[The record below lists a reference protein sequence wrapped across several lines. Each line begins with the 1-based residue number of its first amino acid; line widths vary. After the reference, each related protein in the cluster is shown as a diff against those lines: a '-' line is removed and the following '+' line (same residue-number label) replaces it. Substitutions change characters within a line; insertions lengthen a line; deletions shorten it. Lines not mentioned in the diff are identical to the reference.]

1 MAGEDWPQWR
11 GPNRDGISHETGLL
25 QSWPDGGP
33 PLVFRADGLGDG
45 YSTVSVAE
53 GRIHTLGMLSGR
65 EWVITLDAETGAQLW
80 ATPHGEGYRDGR
92 GDGPRSV
99 PTVIGGRVYALGA
112 RGQLSALDAASGQI
126 VWTLDLLREAGG
138 RNISWGI
145 SESPLVLGDRVLVS
159 PGGRSAG
166 FAAFDR
172 DTGELL
178 WSAGGDEAGYAS
190 PLPVDLAGAPHI
202 VYFSGER
209 AAGIR
214 ADDGALLWSYRRAS
228 NRTAN
233 IATPILVSNRGGAA
247 EVFLSSDYGTGG
259 ALLALRSDGA
269 GGVTAEEKY
278 FTRNMR
284 VHHATPVLHDGVLYG
299 FSGSIFS
306 ALDIETGAL
315 FWRDRSIRKGSLTFA
330 DNRLYV
336 FSERGDV
343 ALVEPSRAGY
353 EERGRF
359 EFRRQDR
366 SGENTWSHPVVANGL
381 LYLRDQDVLL
391 AYDVSAAPL
400 SPVFH
405 SASRRAGKG
414 TPTSGQFSRWGPAP
428 PAAGGRRRVPPRIWT
443 AYGSGNAGVHT
454 GTAARRAAKR
464 ASSAS
469 AMAFPVLALTNLH
482 MRRPGLEALA
492 GGCQP
497 DRTRFPGGQADS
509 GRRTEFDP
517 VRQVHLDPNLRNG
530 LGRRVDHGPGEGFG
544 RGVETKLEADAAA
557 RLLSGH
563 PLPRTESRTPPTP
576 LRARPRNRVRHPS
589 RALPPRRSPAA
600 APVQVRTRD
609 SLAVPPHAPPTTP
622 GRHALPK
629 PRRHSHNRKDSR
641 ERAQPRP
648 RHRTE
653 PWMEPATRNHRFS
666 SDR

>member
-1 MAGEDWPQWR
+1 MRLLALAAALSLLPTGAPAGEDWPQWR
-11 GPNRDGISHETGLL
+11 GPNRDGISRETGLL
-25 QSWPDGGP
+25 QSWPEGGP
-33 PLVFRADGLGDG
+33 RLVFRADGLGAG

-65 EWVITLDAETGAQLW
+65 EWVISLDAETGAQLW

-99 PTVIGGRVYALGA
+99 PTVAGGRVYALGA

-190 PLPVDLAGAPHI
+190 PLPVDLAGAPHV

-214 ADDGALLWSYRRAS
+214 TDDGALLWSYRGAS

-259 ALLALRSDGA
+259 ALLELRSDGT

-284 VHHATPVLHDGVLYG
+284 VHHATPVLHEGVLYG
-299 FSGSIFS
+299 FSGSILS

-359 EFRRQDR
+359 EFRRKDR
-366 SGENTWSHPVVANGL
+366 SGENTWSHPVVANGF

-391 AYDVSAAPL
+391 AYDVSA
-400 SPVFH
+400 
-405 SASRRAGKG
+405 
-414 TPTSGQFSRWGPAP
+414 
-428 PAAGGRRRVPPRIWT
+428 
-443 AYGSGNAGVHT
+443 
-454 GTAARRAAKR
+454 
-464 ASSAS
+464 
-469 AMAFPVLALTNLH
+469 
-482 MRRPGLEALA
+482 RP
-492 GGCQP
+492 
-497 DRTRFPGGQADS
+497 
-509 GRRTEFDP
+509 
-517 VRQVHLDPNLRNG
+517 
-530 LGRRVDHGPGEGFG
+530 
-544 RGVETKLEADAAA
+544 
-557 RLLSGH
+557 
-563 PLPRTESRTPPTP
+563 
-576 LRARPRNRVRHPS
+576 
-589 RALPPRRSPAA
+589 
-600 APVQVRTRD
+600 
-609 SLAVPPHAPPTTP
+609 
-622 GRHALPK
+622 
-629 PRRHSHNRKDSR
+629 
-641 ERAQPRP
+641 
-648 RHRTE
+648 
-653 PWMEPATRNHRFS
+653 
-666 SDR
+666 

>member
-1 MAGEDWPQWR
+1 MRSLTFATFLAILPTGAMAGEDWPQWR

-53 GRIHTLGMLSGR
+53 GRIHTLGLLSGR

-159 PGGRSAG
+159 PGGRNAG

-214 ADDGALLWSYRRAS
+214 ADDGAVLWSYRRAS

-391 AYDVSAAPL
+391 AYDVSA
-400 SPVFH
+400 
-405 SASRRAGKG
+405 
-414 TPTSGQFSRWGPAP
+414 
-428 PAAGGRRRVPPRIWT
+428 
-443 AYGSGNAGVHT
+443 
-454 GTAARRAAKR
+454 
-464 ASSAS
+464 
-469 AMAFPVLALTNLH
+469 
-482 MRRPGLEALA
+482 RP
-492 GGCQP
+492 
-497 DRTRFPGGQADS
+497 
-509 GRRTEFDP
+509 
-517 VRQVHLDPNLRNG
+517 
-530 LGRRVDHGPGEGFG
+530 
-544 RGVETKLEADAAA
+544 
-557 RLLSGH
+557 
-563 PLPRTESRTPPTP
+563 
-576 LRARPRNRVRHPS
+576 
-589 RALPPRRSPAA
+589 
-600 APVQVRTRD
+600 
-609 SLAVPPHAPPTTP
+609 
-622 GRHALPK
+622 
-629 PRRHSHNRKDSR
+629 
-641 ERAQPRP
+641 
-648 RHRTE
+648 
-653 PWMEPATRNHRFS
+653 
-666 SDR
+666 